1 MSKEK
6 RFLVADT
13 ESTGLGNNAYVF
25 DLAYVISN
33 RKGKIFCER
42 NYLIP
47 EILTNPGIMLGALYN
62 PDWRAMMGG
71 KIFRHYIPAIAS
83 REVELKAWREVLE
96 IMREDIKTFGV
107 DVFSAYNLRFDL
119 GAMNTTH
126 RKITERKFPSMARLD
141 LLCLWEFSCATVCK
155 SRLYHD
161 IARERGADAGWITPA
176 NNVRTTAEK
185 VYAYLSGD
193 HNFIES
199 HTALHDAQIETEI
212 LHRLL
217 ARKTP
222 IPYNVLDHMP
232 WRKAQKRQDSQLFND
247 PLRVDND

>member
-1 MSKEK
+1 MANEK

-13 ESTGLGNNAYVF
+13 ESCGLGNKAYVF
-25 DLAYVISN
+25 DFGYVISN
-33 RKGKIFCER
+33 RKGKIFQER
-42 NYLIP
+42 NFLVS
-47 EILTNPGIMLGALYN
+47 EILTDPSIMLGALYN

-71 KIFRHYIPAIAS
+71 KIFSHYIPAIG
-83 REVELKAWREVLE
+83 RQDVVLTKWRDVLQV
-96 IMREDIKTFGV
+96 MRDDILTYNV

-126 RKITERKFPSMARLD
+126 KKLTEKKLNFQRLD
-141 LLCLWEFSCATVCK
+141 LLCLWEFACITVCR

-161 IARERGADAGWITPA
+161 IAREQGPDTGWITPA

-185 VYAYLSGD
+185 VYAFLSGN
-193 HNFIES
+193 HGFIES

-217 ARKTP
+217 ARKTA

-232 WRKAQKRQDSQLFND
+232 WQKAQRRKDTQLNI
-247 PLRVDND
+247 